1 MVSHDKIW
9 QTVDKEFARE
19 NVPSYLHGTTLEYL
33 ESGRYPLGAM
43 ARSLRDNYGLRI
55 SRDDLCCWY
64 RHHRPNVTTAQDPDI
79 GVDRENHPVDRCTCE
94 PTARLHSPN
103 CASLTEVDP
112 LDEAVEEARQQAQ
125 RHIDTGQLKALVAV
139 EARKRAYIDAV
150 TELAPTVLR
159 APVLRFD
166 TTAQGT
172 PEHEWVLLLSDL
184 QLGQKTTLEETGGL
198 FEFSTEIA
206 THQFQRLN
214 AILTRLHE
222 INRQAK
228 NITRLH
234 IIANGDIV
242 DNDNMR
248 RGQAAHIDRFVM
260 EQCLEATNLF
270 SNLILHALSLF
281 PEVTLYVC
289 PGNHDRSSEKGDTA
303 GLGEI
308 GGAIDTYSW
317 LMGQMLKREFAQ
329 VGDVKVVV
337 SDAYVQAAK
346 IAGKRVVWEHGGSIQ
361 SGTSHAGIPLAGIV
375 NAAEKYSAMYGGLDY
390 LLLSHFHVPY
400 VVPIF
405 GGKGMAIGNG
415 AFPPSSDYAQK
426 KLKLVGRP
434 QQWLLDFHREFGVVG
449 YNPIYLDDKSFIRS
463 ATYWDEV
470 EGSNE

>member
-1 MVSHDKIW
+1 MGDPIEMIW
-9 QTVDKEFARE
+9 QRVDAGFTAAVQAHLAPGGIAE
-19 NVPSYLHGTTLEYL
+19 TTLQHL
-33 ESGRYPLGAM
+33 LKGDPIGFT
-43 ARSLRDNYGLRI
+43 ARHLRTDYGVHI
-55 SRDDLCCWY
+55 SRDDLCCWF
-64 RHHRPNVTTAQDPDI
+64 RHYCPRGASVTSDPDV
-79 GVDRENHPVDRCTCE
+79 GPDRENEPV
-94 PTARLHSPN
+94 A
-103 CASLTEVDP
+103 DP
-112 LDEAVEEARQQAQ
+112 LDTAVEEARQQAQ

-150 TELAPTVLR
+150 TELAPVVLR
-159 APVLRFD
+159 APTLRHD
-166 TTAQGT
+166 TTAQGM

-206 THQFQRLN
+206 TRQFQRLN

-329 VGDVKVVV
+329 IGDVKVVV

-463 ATYWDEV
+463 ATYWDEI